1 MDTLLKTAHTGRT
14 QASNIS
20 TYRAAK
26 QMANTSNEDFCL
38 LSRKTNSRRS
48 KEEGYQHI
56 HEAPHGMILMRIVSK
71 KAINRRF
78 PKTSGSI
85 MTYRFLVLNGPNLG
99 ALGIRQPEIYGPQ
112 GMDIVPGLVLALLGP
127 RSTQVHLDFF
137 QSNNEGV
144 LLDRMEQAHHEKQD
158 GIVFNAGAYTH
169 TSLALADCLA
179 WIRVPCVEVHIS
191 NVFARESIR
200 QQSMMARHTIGVI
213 SGFGILGY
221 ALAVQALVHHRDN
234 IK

>member
-1 MDTLLKTAHTGRT
+1 
-14 QASNIS
+14 
-20 TYRAAK
+20 
-26 QMANTSNEDFCL
+26 
-38 LSRKTNSRRS
+38 
-48 KEEGYQHI
+48 
-56 HEAPHGMILMRIVSK
+56 
-71 KAINRRF
+71 
-78 PKTSGSI
+78 

-112 GMDIVPGLVLALLGP
+112 GMDAVPALVLSMLGP
-127 RSTQVHLDFF
+127 RSQLVHLDFF
-137 QSNNEGV
+137 QSNHEGV
-144 LLDRMEQAHHEKQD
+144 LLDRLEQAHHEKQD

-191 NVFARESIR
+191 NIFARENFR
-200 QQSMMARHTIGVI
+200 QQSMLAKHALGVI

-221 ALAVQALVHHRDN
+221 ALAVQILVHHCDG